1 MLYST
6 IGFVS
11 FIVCFVVNSDIFF
24 KNDSVVDRHSLKS
37 YRIYII
43 VLMLF
48 FLSGAT
54 WGILDHFHLVNGLY
68 VTTYL
73 YLFLMA
79 ASLVCWTRFVTFYLE
94 KRRISTP
101 LIMYTGTAIFLFVLA
116 IIIANFFT
124 PVLFSINEDASYHAH
139 YLRYA
144 YLTFQLTLSALTG
157 LFAFI
162 MSFRRKGDARR
173 RYLSIASF
181 GIIMVAAILLQLQ
194 YFSIPFYMM
203 GCTIGVTAIHS
214 FVVESEKRSYRHSL
228 EKQAKDLSATIEQLN
243 TDALTGAKSR
253 TAYVHM
259 EEELDRKISFKEI
272 EQFAVVVFDL
282 NGLKRIND
290 EKGHDFGDK
299 YLVDCYQLI
308 TSVYKDCPVYR
319 FGGDEFVAFLKND
332 CFNIKEELLKLFEKK
347 VDGQKDKEYKLVIS
361 SGMADFNPETDNTLK
376 AVFNKADKKMYKR
389 KQYLKEAMG
398 Q

>member
-1 MLYST
+1 MLYSS

-24 KNDSVVDRHSLKS
+24 KNDSVVDRLSLKS

-43 VLMLF
+43 NLMVF
-48 FLSGAT
+48 FLSGAI
-54 WGILDHFHLVNGLY
+54 WGILDYFHIIDGLY
-68 VTTYL
+68 PITYI
-73 YLFLMA
+73 YLFMMA
-79 ASLVCWTRFVTFYLE
+79 ASIVCWTRFVTFYLE
-94 KRRISTP
+94 KRKISTP

-116 IIIANFFT
+116 IIIANFFM
-124 PVLFSINEDASYHAH
+124 PVLFSYNEDASYHAH

-144 YLTFQLTLSALTG
+144 YLTIQLILSALTG

-194 YFSIPFYMM
+194 YSFIPFYMM

-259 EEELDRKISFKEI
+259 EEEMDKLIAYKGISE
-272 EQFAVVVFDL
+272 FAVVVFDI
-282 NGLKRIND
+282 NGLKITND
-290 EKGHDFGDK
+290 TYGHEAGDK
-299 YLVDCYQLI
+299 YIIDCYELI
-308 TSVYKDCPVYR
+308 TSVYKECPVYR
-319 FGGDEFVAFLKND
+319 FGGDEFVALLKDD
-332 CFNIKEELLKLFEKK
+332 CYQLREELYKLF
-347 VDGQKDKEYKLVIS
+347 
-361 SGMADFNPETDNTLK
+361 
-376 AVFNKADKKMYKR
+376 
-389 KQYLKEAMG
+389 
-398 Q
+398 